1 MASPPLPTQPMRDAP
16 SQPVSGNAIRILVIR
31 RRYLGDIVLLGTTIA
46 NLHRHWPDAHI
57 SLLVDRAYQDV
68 PRLIPQ
74 VDDTLVMPAR
84 ATEWPGF
91 LLRIRRQRFTH
102 VFDFDNTERTVAA
115 VAATGAA
122 FRATYDREYRKTR
135 FPRAY
140 TCLARLSRA
149 IWESRPAIDTYHLL
163 LQSSGI
169 PTPLNELKLITGD
182 AARLKA
188 HRLISGPSR
197 KVLIHPGTRSPFRLW
212 PTERFAAL
220 IDGIQ
225 DELGAQ
231 VFLAGGPTDLGT
243 IRTIRDQAKTHVI
256 VLQQTF
262 SVEEFAA
269 LVAQCH
275 LFVCHDSGPMHIAA
289 AVGTRVVALFG
300 SQNAAIWRPHG
311 NGHISLQTGLP
322 CTCFPAG
329 ELPSA
334 CVPHDAYRSYCVR
347 KLSVEQ
353 VLDAVKSQL
362 EAIAVG

>member
-1 MASPPLPTQPMRDAP
+1 MGDAL
-16 SQPVSGNAIRILVIR
+16 SQRVSGSVIRILVIR

-46 NLHRHWPDAHI
+46 NLHRHWPEASI

-68 PRLIPQ
+68 PRLIPH
-74 VDDTLVMPAR
+74 VSGTIAMPAK

-115 VAATGAA
+115 VVATGAP
-122 FRATYDREYRKTR
+122 FRTRYDREDRKTR
-135 FPRAY
+135 FPSAY
-140 TCLARLSRA
+140 TCFARLSRDA
-149 IWESRPAIDTYHLL
+149 CESRPAIDTYHLL
-163 LQSSGI
+163 LQSAGI
-169 PTPLNELKLITGD
+169 PTPLNELQLNTGE
-182 AARLKA
+182 AARAQAL
-188 HRLISGPSR
+188 RLISGPSR
-197 KVLIHPGTRSPFRLW
+197 KVLIHPGTRSRFRLW

-220 IDGIQ
+220 IDRIQ
-225 DELGAQ
+225 DELDAQ
-231 VFLAGGPTDLGT
+231 VFLVGGPTDLAT
-243 IRTIRDQAKTHVI
+243 VRTIREQAKTHVI

-311 NGHISLQTGLP
+311 PGHIALQTDLP

-329 ELPSA
+329 QLPST

-353 VLDAVKSQL
+353 VFDAVKSQL
-362 EAIAVG
+362 GGIRVT